1 MISGKAIIDV
11 WIFSTAR
18 AVLSQELQKFRNR
31 PFLETT
37 MAASALVAS
46 ADGAINF
53 AKLTM
58 LDQSL
63 AAINELKIYDPHDAI
78 EIYRAH
84 AEALTADPGA
94 AGEKILRL
102 VRKLSDDEHA
112 ARMLIKV
119 CVAIGKSDDHFT
131 ESEKIAIEQLCI
143 NMGLNPAETVL

>member
-11 WIFSTAR
+11 WVFSTAR

-37 MAASALVAS
+37 MAASSLVAS

-78 EIYRAH
+78 DIYRKH
-84 AEALTADPGA
+84 AEALAADPGA
-94 AGEKILRL
+94 AREKILRL
-102 VRKLSDDEHA
+102 IRKLSDDKHA
-112 ARMLIKV
+112 ARLLIKV
-119 CVAIGKSDDHFT
+119 CVAIGKSDDDFT
-131 ESEKIAIEQLCI
+131 ESEKTAIDQLCA
-143 NMGLNPAETVL
+143 NMGLNPADTGL

>member
-1 MISGKAIIDV
+1 MISGKAIINV

-18 AVLSQELQKFRNR
+18 AVLSQELQKFRNC

-53 AKLTM
+53 VKLTM

-78 EIYRAH
+78 DIYRKH
-84 AEALTADPGA
+84 AEALAADPGA
-94 AGEKILRL
+94 AREKILHL
-102 VRKLSDDEHA
+102 IRKLSDDEHA
-112 ARMLIKV
+112 ARLLIKV
-119 CVAIGKSDDHFT
+119 CVAIGKSDDDFT
-131 ESEKIAIEQLCI
+131 ESEKTAIDQLCAI
-143 NMGLNPAETVL
+143 MGLNPAETGL

>member
-1 MISGKAIIDV
+1 VISGKAIIDV

-37 MAASALVAS
+37 MAASSLVAS

-78 EIYRAH
+78 DIYRKH
-84 AEALTADPGA
+84 AEALAADPGA
-94 AGEKILRL
+94 AREKILRL
-102 VRKLSDDEHA
+102 IRNLSDDEHA
-112 ARMLIKV
+112 ARLLIKV
-119 CVAIGKSDDHFT
+119 CVAIGKSDDDFT
-131 ESEKIAIEQLCI
+131 ESEKTAIDQLCA
-143 NMGLNPAETVL
+143 NMGLNPADTGL